1 MRHRGG
7 PDSLGPHGE
16 GMGRM
21 RVKFDEIGGVPTRY
35 YHEGSGDPLL
45 LIHGVGVSSD
55 TWLRNVDALARDF
68 AVYAPDVLDN
78 GFTGQGEY
86 RGGPPQPHMVA
97 HLIDFVDA
105 LGLEEFAIAGS
116 SFGALL
122 GALLYFQMPERVKR
136 LVLISSG
143 TCFNSEAELAR
154 TLRDSY
160 ANGISA
166 IGDPTLENCRQRMRN
181 IFYDPDAVPEEMVL
195 MQLNLYALAGARE
208 AYERRMRGLMDTE
221 ASRPYRILE
230 RLEDIDVPTL
240 LVWARDDPRVV
251 FARAEEAARRIPDA
265 TLVSF
270 KRCKHH
276 PHVEHPARFN
286 ETVRRF
292 LKGEGLEGLETAAE

>member
-1 MRHRGG
+1 MPQG
-7 PDSLGPHGE
+7 PALSSSTGE
-16 GMGRM
+16 GTGRM
-21 RVKFDEIGGVPTRY
+21 RVTFDDIGGVRTRY
-35 YHEGSGDPLL
+35 YHEGSGPPLL
-45 LIHGVGVSSD
+45 LIHGVGVTSD
-55 TWLRNVDALARDF
+55 TWLRNIDALARDF

-78 GFTGQGEY
+78 GFTGQGGY

-97 HLIDFVDA
+97 HLARFVDA
-105 LGLEEFAIAGS
+105 LGLDEFAVAGS

-122 GALLYFQMPERVKR
+122 GALLYFEMPERIKR
-136 LVLISSG
+136 LVLVSSG
-143 TCFNSEAELAR
+143 TCFNSEEELAR
-154 TLRDSY
+154 TLRESY

-166 IGDPTLENCRQRMRN
+166 IGDPTLESCRKRMRN
-181 IFYDPDAVPEEMVL
+181 IFYDPEAVPEEMVL
-195 MQLNLYALAGARE
+195 MQLNLYGLPGARD
-208 AYERRMRGLMDTE
+208 AYERRMRGLMDTV

-230 RLEDIDVPTL
+230 RLEEIHVPTL

-270 KRCKHH
+270 ERCKHH
-276 PHVEHPARFN
+276 PHVEHPERFN

>member
-1 MRHRGG
+1 
-7 PDSLGPHGE
+7 
-16 GMGRM
+16 M
-21 RVKFDEIGGVPTRY
+21 RVTFDDIGGVRTRY

-55 TWLRNVDALARDF
+55 TWLRNIDALARDF

-78 GFTGQGEY
+78 GFTGQGDY

-97 HLIDFVDA
+97 HLVDFVNA
-105 LGLEEFAIAGS
+105 LGLEQFAVAGS

-122 GALLYFQMPERVKR
+122 GALLYFEMSERVKR
-136 LVLISSG
+136 LVLVSSG
-143 TCFNSEAELAR
+143 TCFNSEAELTR

-166 IGDPTLENCRQRMRN
+166 IGEPTLESCRRRMRN
-181 IFYDPDAVPEEMVL
+181 IVYDPETVPEEMVL
-195 MQLNLYALAGARE
+195 MQLNLYGLPGARD
-208 AYERRMRGLMDTE
+208 AYDRRMRGLMDIE

-230 RLEDIDVPTL
+230 RLEEIRAPTL
-240 LVWARDDPRVV
+240 LIWALDDPRVV

-270 KRCKHH
+270 ERCKHH

-292 LKGEGLEGLETAAE
+292 LKGEGLDGSETAAE